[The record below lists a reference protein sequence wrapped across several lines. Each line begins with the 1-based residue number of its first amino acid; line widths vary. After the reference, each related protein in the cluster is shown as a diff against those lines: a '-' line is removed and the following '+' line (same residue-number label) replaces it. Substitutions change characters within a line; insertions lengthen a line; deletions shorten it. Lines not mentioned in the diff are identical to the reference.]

1 MEAQGICIQ
10 NLYKTFGHVKAVED
24 ITLTFSQGQ
33 MIALAGPDGSGKTT
47 LIRLIAGLLL
57 PTSGSIKV
65 LGFDTKTQAESIHER
80 IGYMPQ
86 KFGVY
91 EDLTVIQNLNLYA
104 QLKGLSKEEKKVI
117 FEKLLHFT
125 GLGPF
130 QKRLSGALSGGM
142 KQKLGLACS
151 LLSKPKVLLL
161 DEPTVGVDPISRREL
176 WSMVQELKAEGITV
190 VWSTAYLDEAQ
201 KCDLAVLLSE
211 GKVLF
216 QGAPYE
222 LTSRVQGRVFLL
234 QPDQVP
240 LRSFLTS
247 TLQRQEVLDAVIE
260 GDHIRAVVKEEKAR
274 QEIEKQ
280 GLCKP
285 LEPRFEDGFM
295 DILGGGPGGVSSL
308 AEKSPEILSEYPVMI
323 EANCLTKM
331 FGAFKAVDNVS
342 FKVNKG
348 EVYGLLGPNGAGKST
363 TFKMLC
369 GLLQPTSGSTLVSGM
384 DLSRAKGMGRAKIG
398 YMAQKFSLY
407 EGLSLLQN
415 LKIFSGFY
423 NLFGKKQEDIIE
435 EMIEVF
441 DFKAFQDQNVGMLP
455 LGFKQR
461 LALACAVMHHP
472 QVLFLDEPT
481 SGVDPIVRREFW
493 NHINGLVRKGTTI
506 ILTTH
511 FMDEAENCDRIAL
524 IYGGKVIKEGAPQYL
539 KEQAKNAKMQ
549 HPTLEDAF
557 IELIRKEGGLG

>member
-1 MEAQGICIQ
+1 MEAKGICIL
-10 NLYKTFGHVKAVED
+10 NLHKSFGDFVALKE
-24 ITLTFSQGQ
+24 INLTFPQGK
-33 MIALAGPDGSGKTT
+33 MIAVAGPDGAGKTT

-57 PTSGSIKV
+57 PNQGSITV
-65 LGFDTKTQAESIHER
+65 LGYNTQHEAEKIHPF

-91 EDLTVIQNLNLYA
+91 EDLTVSQNLQLYA
-104 QLKGLSKEEKKVI
+104 ELKGLSAQEKKET

-130 QKRLSGALSGGM
+130 QQRLSGALSGGM

-151 LLSKPKVLLL
+151 LLSKPQVLLL

-201 KCDLAVLLSE
+201 KCDLAVLLSS
-211 GKVLF
+211 GQVLF
-216 QGAPYE
+216 FGEPSE
-222 LTSRVQGRVFLL
+222 LTQRMQGRVFLFR
-234 QPDQVP
+234 QNNTP
-240 LRSFLTS
+240 LRSYLTT
-247 TLQRQEVLDAVIE
+247 TLLRPEILDAVIE
-260 GDHIRAVVKEEKAR
+260 GDHVRAVIKKG
-274 QEIEKQ
+274 QEQKVSQEPTST
-280 GLCKP
+280 P
-285 LEPRFEDGFM
+285 LAPRFEDGFM
-295 DILGGGPGGVSSL
+295 EILGGGPGGVSSL
-308 AEKSPEILSEYPVMI
+308 AEKSPKIISKYPIMI
-323 EANCLTKM
+323 EATELTKT
-331 FGAFKAVDNVS
+331 FGSFKAVDRIS
-342 FKVNKG
+342 FQVKKG

-369 GLLQPTSGSTLVSGM
+369 GLLKPTSGKTLVSGL
-384 DLSRAKGMGRAKIG
+384 DLAKAKGAGRANIG

-407 EGLSLLQN
+407 EGLSLIQN

-423 NLFGKKQEDIIE
+423 NLYGKEQQSIIQEMVD
-435 EMIEVF
+435 VF
-441 DFKAFQDQNVGMLP
+441 DFDQFKDQNVGMLP

-493 NHINGLVRKGTTI
+493 NHINGLVHKGTTI

-524 IYGGKVIKEGAPQYL
+524 IYRGQVITEGAPQAL
-539 KEQAKNAKMQ
+539 KELAKTQENPY
-549 HPTLEDAF
+549 PTLEDAF
-557 IELIRKEGGLG
+557 IALITNQSGAQP